1 MDTAHARELLARE
14 RSRIERDLAGLA
26 AGDGEAEELAHVDQ
40 HLGDAG
46 TATFERE
53 RDEGIAEQL
62 RDQLAAIERAERRL
76 ADGTYGRSV
85 ESGEP
90 IPDARLEAIPW
101 AERTVEEQAAFDR
114 SA

>member
-1 MDTAHARELLARE
+1 MDTAHARELLSRE
-14 RSRIERDLAGLA
+14 RTRVERSIAALA

-62 RDQLAAIERAERRL
+62 REELAAIERAEQRL

-85 ESGEP
+85 DSGEP

-101 AERTVEEQAAFDR
+101 AERTVEEQSAFDR
-114 SA
+114 GA